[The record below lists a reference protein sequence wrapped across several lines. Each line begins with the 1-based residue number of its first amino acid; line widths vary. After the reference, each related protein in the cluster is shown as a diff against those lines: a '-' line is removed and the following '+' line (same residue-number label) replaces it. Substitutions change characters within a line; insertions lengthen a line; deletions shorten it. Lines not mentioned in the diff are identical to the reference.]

1 MSLSLI
7 LAALWAIAATITA
20 LLPMRAQFVPGGALL
35 LAAPG
40 LLIFI
45 GVQHGLWVT
54 LLGLLA
60 FASMFRNPLI
70 YLVRRALGLP
80 THLPRELERR
90 KP

>member
-7 LAALWAIAATITA
+7 LAAIWAIAGTIVA
-20 LLPMRAQFVPGGALL
+20 MLPMRRQMWPGGALL
-35 LAAPG
+35 LTAPG

-60 FASMFRNPLI
+60 FASMFRRPLI

-80 THLPRELERR
+80 AHLPRELERR

>member
-7 LAALWAIAATITA
+7 LGALWAIAATIVA
-20 LLPMRAQFVPGGALL
+20 MLPMRAQFVPGGALL
-35 LAAPG
+35 LSAPA

-70 YLVRRALGLP
+70 YLARRGLGLP
-80 THLPRELERR
+80 ARLPRELERR